1 MGTLIMGGTM
11 LPVLMTSRQGYG
23 MKPGVRELN
32 TIYLQNN
39 LLRIVRTVCVSSWIH
54 KLIISAKL

>member
-1 MGTLIMGGTM
+1 M